1 MGLCHRAQ
9 CLFRQVSYCDTS
21 RGERFSC
28 VLISICLVQLTVSDI
43 GQSASS
49 IHVHINVTNE
59 DAWPRTVPDDVEVT
73 EKLLCVIFAWII
85 YDRVISTHFCKANV
99 VRDRSFAPMFVS
111 GPEFIWREHSWQAGT
126 SVLTADEA
134 SKVGNNNMHAWAKHV
149 YSCMEGY
156 RDGKQPKESLFQ
168 AVFDLETTTNT
179 ISRWCALNLLPLHK
193 YGTIEV
199 RRCHATLDADWVCA
213 WTWFCVG
220 FVEKLISCPTTHDN
234 FFRQIINA
242 ETWLEMLSRLEAAQ
256 NQATLEDLVELLEGS
271 LPEGTFATLLR

>member
-1 MGLCHRAQ
+1 MNSA
-9 CLFRQVSYCDTS
+9 
-21 RGERFSC
+21 
-28 VLISICLVQLTVSDI
+28 VSDI

-49 IHVHINVTNE
+49 IHIHINVTNK
-59 DAWPRTVPDDVEVT
+59 DAWPRTVPDDAEAT
-73 EKLLCVIFAWII
+73 QKLLSVIFAWII

-126 SVLTADEA
+126 SVLTPGEA
-134 SKVGNNNMHAWAKHV
+134 AKVNNNNMHAWVKHV
-149 YSCMEGY
+149 HSCMEGY
-156 RDGKQPKESLFQ
+156 RDGRQPKETLFQ
-168 AVFDLETTTNT
+168 SVFDLETTKNT

-220 FVEKLISCPTTHDN
+220 FVEKLISCPTMLDI
-234 FFRQIINA
+234 FFRQFIDA
-242 ETWLEMLSRLEAAQ
+242 DTWPEMLSQLEVAQ
-256 NQATLEDLVELLEGS
+256 NQATLEDLVELLDGS
-271 LPEGTFATLLR
+271 LPKDTFATLLGKELFEFGR

>member
-1 MGLCHRAQ
+1 M
-9 CLFRQVSYCDTS
+9 
-21 RGERFSC
+21 
-28 VLISICLVQLTVSDI
+28 SDI

-49 IHVHINVTNE
+49 IHIHVNVMNE
-59 DAWPRTVPDDVEVT
+59 AAWPRIVPDDAEAT

-99 VRDRSFAPMFVS
+99 VRDRSFAPMFAT
-111 GPEFIWREHSWQAGT
+111 GPEFIWREHAWQAGT
-126 SVLTADEA
+126 SVLTPEEA
-134 SKVGNNNMHAWAKHV
+134 AKVSNNNIHAWAKHV
-149 YSCMEGY
+149 HSCIEDY
-156 RDGKQPKESLFQ
+156 RDGKQAKETLFQ

-199 RRCHATLDADWVCA
+199 RRCHATLDADWACA

-220 FVEKLISCPTTHDN
+220 FVEKLSTCPTMLDL

-242 ETWLEMLSRLEAAQ
+242 ETWQEMLSRLEAAQ
-256 NQATLEDLVELLEGS
+256 NLATLEDLVELLEGS
-271 LPEGTFATLLR
+271 LPKDTFATLMRRNVTK